1 MKRAPLLL
9 GVLLLAVPSLS
20 RGEGFEPGH
29 AMGSSFGTPSG
40 GNLEYSY
47 EFGSRAIYVSG
58 GYWGSDDYGVQG
70 GVTLERSGSQR
81 KFFAVNLVGG
91 GFHYRGSNNTD
102 KIDWSYAGAEPY
114 FRYRAFFIAPAITF
128 GGGTF
133 DWNNVSH
140 TNFHGPLVIA
150 RLGFLWRL

>member
-1 MKRAPLLL
+1 MKRALLPLS
-9 GVLLLAVPSLS
+9 VLLLAVPSLS
-20 RGEGFEPGH
+20 WGEGFERGH
-29 AMGSSFGTPSG
+29 ALGGSFGTPSG

-58 GYWGSDDYGVQG
+58 GYWGSDDYGAQG

-91 GFHYRGSNNTD
+91 KFHFRESESKDNV
-102 KIDWSYAGAEPY
+102 DWSYAGVEPY

-133 DWNNVSH
+133 EWNNVSH
-140 TNFHGPLVIA
+140 DDYHGPLLTG